1 MSAFDPAAAVTR
13 LFELTNA
20 HDVEG
25 IVSCFASD
33 YMSEQPLHPNRAF
46 VGNEQVRRN
55 WTQIL
60 GLVPD
65 LRSRI
70 VRLVSDGDIVWN
82 EFEHSGTRPDGSPH
96 LMRGVNIFG
105 VKDGLIA
112 WGRLYMAPVED
123 ASGGNHEAIGRIA
136 GANS

>member
-1 MSAFDPAAAVTR
+1 MSASDPVVVVTQ
-13 LFELTNA
+13 LLEFTNA

-33 YMSEQPLHPNRAF
+33 YRSEQPLHPNRAF

-60 GLVPD
+60 SLVPD
-65 LRSRI
+65 LHSESI
-70 VRLVSDGDIVWN
+70 RLFSDGDVVWN
-82 EFEHSGTRPDGSPH
+82 EFEHSGTRPDGTPH

-105 VKDGLIA
+105 VEDGLIA
-112 WGRLYMAPVED
+112 WGRLYMAPVENE
-123 ASGGNHEAIGRIA
+123 SGGNKEAIGRIA